1 MNYVLSY
8 FAFLFVKFL
17 SYTIAH
23 CFFSH
28 IEVSGSLWKHEQVIN
43 DRRKMGTIY
52 IANHSNQFHD
62 AALLLVTVDS
72 FLGIHS
78 FWQSARISFIC
89 AAVTLRKKLIGGLAA
104 ASGAIGVERPQDV
117 TTAGVGVIVGLDVRE
132 DDVSTLVVRGR
143 GSNFTSTLLP
153 GAQIRIDG
161 CHKVI
166 RIAEVMDDERA
177 LATTAGLDAATVTSI
192 VSHVGSAEGRKYTV
206 IPKLNHR
213 AMFTQVWDLLGAAHG
228 SLGVFPEGGSTDNT
242 DLLPLKAGVAIM
254 ALGSV
259 AKHRQPVRII
269 PVGLNY
275 SDRAKFRSTV
285 LVQYGVP
292 MVVEYDDAVR
302 DYLAGG
308 EARNRAVTTLL
319 AKIESSLRDVIVTC
333 PDRDTRALIKLCRR
347 LYVPPDSDL
356 SVTHYLELERRFATG
371 IATFSDHPSVQA
383 LKEQGFAYMAKL
395 RLLGIRD
402 SQLDKVDPSYNGSV
416 TRLSLRIAWIMLL
429 ILVGGP
435 LLFVGLPIA
444 VYARTVSRRKAR
456 EAAARSTVK
465 IDGMDVIASQKVLVS
480 LVTVPLYYSAIAL
493 YLLVRGFPSVVREAL
508 PALHF
513 SLPVL
518 AATLVFLTVKAL
530 PLGELI
536 VAQARLVI
544 PLLRGL
550 VSGSYAEEFRMLRQE
565 RAELRNE
572 ITQLVE
578 QLGPVLIPDF
588 DKTRIISAEAIAL
601 HLAQQHAR
609 ERKDSGDFYVEGLD
623 RLLGMEL
630 GDDEERLLLSSSGE
644 MEKPTSVF
652 SNPFKKRF
660 RRGTDEERPSNH
672 SVRSG
677 SEDTL
682 LAEGD
687 IIVQ

>member
-1 MNYVLSY
+1 
-8 FAFLFVKFL
+8 
-17 SYTIAH
+17 
-23 CFFSH
+23 
-28 IEVSGSLWKHEQVIN
+28 
-43 DRRKMGTIY
+43 MGTIY

-62 AALLLVTVDS
+62 AALLLVTVDN

-117 TTAGVGVIVGLDVRE
+117 TVTGAGVIVGMDVQGE
-132 DDVSTLVVRGR
+132 ESLVLRGS
-143 GSNFTSTLLP
+143 GSNFTSTMLP
-153 GAQIRIDG
+153 GAQVRLAGSRKAFRIT
-161 CHKVI
+161 
-166 RIAEVMDDERA
+166 EVLGDEQA
-177 LATTAGLDAATVTSI
+177 VATTAGLDSLTVESLVQLATSKCGVQ
-192 VSHVGSAEGRKYTV
+192 YTV
-206 IPKLNHR
+206 IPKLDHR
-213 AMFTQVWDLLGAAHG
+213 TMFTQVWDLLGADHG

-254 ALGSV
+254 ALGAV
-259 AKHRQPVRII
+259 AKHRQPVRIV

-275 SDRAKFRSTV
+275 SDRARFRSTV

-302 DYLAGG
+302 AYLAGG
-308 EARNRAVTTLL
+308 EARNRAVTALL
-319 AKIESSLRDVIVTC
+319 AKIESALRDTIVTC

-356 SVTHYLELERRFATG
+356 SVSHYLELERRFATG
-371 IATFSDHPSVQA
+371 IATFSDHPSVQQMQA
-383 LKEQGFAYMAKL
+383 KGLAYMSKL

-402 SQLDKVDPSYNGSV
+402 SQLDKVDPAHNGSV
-416 TRLSLRIAWIMLL
+416 TRLTLRIVWVMML

-444 VYARTVSRRKAR
+444 AYARAVSRRKAR

-465 IDGMDVIASQKVLVS
+465 IDGMDVIASQTVLVP
-480 LVTVPLYYSAIAL
+480 LVTVPVYYSAIAL
-493 YLLVRGFPSVVREAL
+493 YLLMRGFPQAVRDLL
-508 PALHF
+508 PPLWF

-518 AATLVFLTVKAL
+518 ASTLVFMTAKAL

-536 VAQARLVI
+536 VAQARLVV

-550 VSGSYAEEFRMLRQE
+550 VSGSYAEEFRTLRRE
-565 RAELRNE
+565 RAELGEE
-572 ITQLVE
+572 ITQIVE

-609 ERKDSGDFYVEGLD
+609 ERKESDEFYVEGLD
-623 RLLGMEL
+623 RLLGMEI
-630 GDDEERLLLSSSGE
+630 DDEEAALLSSSGE
-644 MEKPTSVF
+644 VERPSSVF

-660 RRGTDEERPSNH
+660 RRGTDEEKPRH
-672 SVRSG
+672 KSVRAG
-677 SEDTL
+677 SEDML

-687 IIVQ
+687 VIVQ